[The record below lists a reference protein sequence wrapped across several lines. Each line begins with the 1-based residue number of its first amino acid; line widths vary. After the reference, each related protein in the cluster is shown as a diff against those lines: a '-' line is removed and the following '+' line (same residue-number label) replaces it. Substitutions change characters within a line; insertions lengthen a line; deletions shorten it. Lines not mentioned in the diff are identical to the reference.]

1 MRRLTRS
8 MAVLFS
14 KVPDNFASAFGE
26 LVYGISGLEQSRV
39 VDAEVLAGESDVP
52 VGVKRVVGGGGV
64 AVNISGYVRRMLAP
78 SPVVP
83 EGMGITTGNG
93 LSIAAAV
100 SCAGAVSP
108 VRIFTGAV
116 RGLSEYEAMTV
127 LPPERRIGWD
137 EWDTVSVPVLAGSLS
152 YRWETVGGAGCSY
165 ASEAVAVS
173 HSVATLA
180 VDMAAV
186 RRMLDE
192 AGADAES
199 VTGLKVSL
207 LAGQEA
213 VVSLEYEICRPP
225 AGAVR
230 LCWFN
235 SMGGFDFHT
244 FGASETEILD
254 AGKEVFLSHDGY
266 RTACVQSERRSE
278 LVSGYMPRLWVEGL
292 SGIEAS
298 PLVWRV
304 DGEGYT
310 PVDVSSGASAIRRGG
325 LNCVSVTTRDAV
337 PPLRQNF

>member
-1 MRRLTRS
+1 M
-8 MAVLFS
+8 FS

-39 VDAEVLAGESDVP
+39 VDAEVLTGASNVP

-64 AVNISGYVRRMLAP
+64 AVNISGYVRRGLAP
-78 SPVVP
+78 SPVMP
-83 EGMGITTGNG
+83 EGIGITTGNG
-93 LSIAAAV
+93 LSVAAAV
-100 SCAGAVSP
+100 SCTGTVSP
-108 VRIFTGAV
+108 VRTFIGAV

-173 HSVATLA
+173 RSVATLA

-235 SMGGFDFHT
+235 AMGGFDFHT
-244 FGASETEILD
+244 FGVSETETLD

-278 LVSGYMPRLWVEGL
+278 LVSGYMPRLWIEGL
-292 SGIEAS
+292 SGIAAS

-304 DGEGYT
+304 DEEGYT
-310 PVDVSSGASAIRRGG
+310 PVDVLSGETAIRREG
-325 LNCVSVTTRDAV
+325 LNYVSVKIRDAA

>member
-1 MRRLTRS
+1 M
-8 MAVLFS
+8 FS

-39 VDAEVLAGESDVP
+39 VDAEVLTGASNVP

-64 AVNISGYVRRMLAP
+64 AVNISGYVRRGLAP
-78 SPVVP
+78 SPVMP
-83 EGMGITTGNG
+83 EGIGITTGNG
-93 LSIAAAV
+93 LSVAAAV

-173 HSVATLA
+173 RSVATLA

-235 SMGGFDFHT
+235 AMGGFDFHT

-278 LVSGYMPRLWVEGL
+278 LVSGYMPRLWIEGL
-292 SGIEAS
+292 SGIATS

-304 DGEGYT
+304 DEEGYI
-310 PVDVSSGASAIRRGG
+310 PVDVLSGETAIRREG
-325 LNCVSVTTRDAV
+325 LNYVSVKIRDAA

>member
-1 MRRLTRS
+1 M
-8 MAVLFS
+8 FS

-39 VDAEVLAGESDVP
+39 VDAEVLTGASDVP

-64 AVNISGYVRRMLAP
+64 AVNISGYVRRGLAP
-78 SPVVP
+78 SPVMP
-83 EGMGITTGNG
+83 EGIGITTGNG
-93 LSIAAAV
+93 LSVAAAV

-108 VRIFTGAV
+108 VRTFIGAV

-152 YRWETVGGAGCSY
+152 YRWETVDGAGCSY

-173 HSVATLA
+173 RSVATLA

-235 SMGGFDFHT
+235 AMGGFDFHT
-244 FGASETEILD
+244 FGVSETETLD

-278 LVSGYMPRLWVEGL
+278 LVSGYMPRLWIEGL
-292 SGIEAS
+292 SGIAAS

-304 DGEGYT
+304 DEEGYT
-310 PVDVSSGASAIRRGG
+310 PVDVLSGETAIRRGG
-325 LNCVSVTTRDAV
+325 LNYVSVKIRDAA

>member
-1 MRRLTRS
+1 MRRLKRS

-39 VDAEVLAGESDVP
+39 VDAEVLAGASDVP

-64 AVNISGYVRRMLAP
+64 AVN
-78 SPVVP
+78 
-83 EGMGITTGNG
+83 
-93 LSIAAAV
+93 
-100 SCAGAVSP
+100 CAGAVSP

-186 RRMLDE
+186 RRMLDG

-213 VVSLEYEICRPP
+213 VVSLEYEICHPP

-292 SGIEAS
+292 SGIAAS

>member
-1 MRRLTRS
+1 M
-8 MAVLFS
+8 FS

-39 VDAEVLAGESDVP
+39 VDAEVLTGASNVP

-64 AVNISGYVRRMLAP
+64 AVNISGYVRRGLAP
-78 SPVVP
+78 SPVMP
-83 EGMGITTGNG
+83 EGIGITTGNG
-93 LSIAAAV
+93 LSVAAAV

-108 VRIFTGAV
+108 VRTFIGAV

-152 YRWETVGGAGCSY
+152 YRWETVDGAGCSY

-173 HSVATLA
+173 RSVATLA

-235 SMGGFDFHT
+235 AMGGFDFHT
-244 FGASETEILD
+244 FGVSETETLD

-278 LVSGYMPRLWVEGL
+278 LVSGYMPRLWIEGL
-292 SGIEAS
+292 SGIAAS

-304 DGEGYT
+304 DEEGYT
-310 PVDVSSGASAIRRGG
+310 PVDVLSGETAIRRGG
-325 LNCVSVTTRDAV
+325 LNYVSVKIRDAA

>member
-1 MRRLTRS
+1 M
-8 MAVLFS
+8 FS

-39 VDAEVLAGESDVP
+39 VDAEVLTGASNVP

-64 AVNISGYVRRMLAP
+64 AVNISGYVRRGLAP
-78 SPVVP
+78 SPVMP
-83 EGMGITTGNG
+83 EGIGITTGNG

-173 HSVATLA
+173 RSVATLA

-235 SMGGFDFHT
+235 AMGGFDFHT
-244 FGASETEILD
+244 FGVSETETLD

-278 LVSGYMPRLWVEGL
+278 LVSGYMPRLWIEGL
-292 SGIEAS
+292 SGIAAS

-304 DGEGYT
+304 DEEGYT
-310 PVDVSSGASAIRRGG
+310 PVDVLSGETAIRREG
-325 LNCVSVTTRDAV
+325 LNYVSVKIRDAA